1 MNIREIIRYGFIVLG
16 CLISASA
23 INLFYVPIKLLT
35 GGATGIAMI
44 VHFLWGLPI
53 GIQTFIYNLPLLI
66 AAYVLLGRQYFCDV
80 IVGTTIFSICLDAT
94 KFMNSMQIVDDVM
107 LSAVFGGVFCGIGY
121 GIVFRNNGST
131 GGFDIIGAI
140 VKKYYSFDMGA
151 VIFAFNCMI
160 MSVAAYLFGVT
171 IALFTLIGMY
181 MSATI
186 TDKVIAGINH
196 RKAVLIVSPK
206 AEAIADG
213 IINEVG
219 RGVTFLHGRGA
230 YTQHERDVI
239 FVVVKMTQVAKIK
252 NIVNEADEGAFM
264 IILAANEVMGRGFTL
279 PGQEIEKIR
288 QSRLQ
293 KLKKMI

>member
-1 MNIREIIRYGFIVLG
+1 MREMLRYGFIVLG

-80 IVGTTIFSICLDAT
+80 IVGTTIFSICLDVT
-94 KFMNSMQIVDDVM
+94 KFLSEQQLVDDVM
-107 LSAVFGGVFCGIGY
+107 LSAIFGGVFCGIGY

-131 GGFDIIGAI
+131 GGFDIVGAI

-160 MSVAAYLFGVT
+160 MAFAAYLFGMT
-171 IALFTLIGMY
+171 QALFTLIGMY
-181 MSATI
+181 MTANI

-206 AEAIADG
+206 AKDIADG

-230 YTQHERDVI
+230 YTQQERDVV

-252 NIVNEADEGAFM
+252 NIVNDVDEGAFM

-279 PGQEIEKIR
+279 PGLEVEKIR
-288 QSRLQ
+288 QSRLSR
-293 KLKKMI
+293 LKKLV

>member
-1 MNIREIIRYGFIVLG
+1 MREIIRYGFILLG

-35 GGATGIAMI
+35 GGVTGIAMI
-44 VHFLWGLPI
+44 VHFIWDLPI

-80 IVGTTIFSICLDAT
+80 IVGTTIFSICLDVT
-94 KFMNSMQIVDDVM
+94 KFLSEQQLVDDVM
-107 LSAVFGGVFCGIGY
+107 LSAIFGGVFCGIGY

-131 GGFDIIGAI
+131 GGFDIVGAI

-160 MSVAAYLFGVT
+160 MAFAAYLFGMT
-171 IALFTLIGMY
+171 QALFTLIGMY
-181 MSATI
+181 MSANI

-206 AEAIADG
+206 AEAIADE

-230 YTQHERDVI
+230 YTQQEREVV

-252 NIVNEADEGAFM
+252 NIVNDVDERAFM
-264 IILAANEVMGRGFTL
+264 IILAANEVMGQGFTL
-279 PGQEIEKIR
+279 PGVEVEKIR
-288 QSRLQ
+288 QSRLSR
-293 KLKKMI
+293 LKKLV